1 MTRSAREEGREPC
14 RRPEVPGA
22 QQPPHMLVSRL
33 ASRAGP
39 PLAGSPDDTERFR
52 QLYNLLLVG
61 SGGQGFYY
69 GFLSDPN
76 TLPGVRR
83 QPAAR
88 PGRSSSERLQRG

>member
-22 QQPPHMLVSRL
+22 QQPPHMPVSRL

-69 GFLSDPN
+69 GFSSDPEYIAEGS
-76 TLPGVRR
+76 TPARR
-83 QPAAR
+83 PSR
-88 PGRSSSERLQRG
+88 PEQL